1 MAGVRSLTVAVSY
14 DGGVTW
20 RERPVRDGR
29 VSVRNPVTGRGVAL
43 RARVADPDGNT
54 ATVTVRDACRDR

>member
-1 MAGVRSLTVAVSY
+1 MVVPY

-29 VSVRNPVTGRGVAL
+29 VSVRNPAAGRGVAL
-43 RARVADPDGNT
+43 RARVADRDGNS
-54 ATVTVRDACRDR
+54 ATVTVRDAYRGR

>member
-1 MAGVRSLTVAVSY
+1 MAVPY

-29 VSVRNPVTGRGVAL
+29 VSVRNPAAGRGVAL
-43 RARVADPDGNT
+43 RARVADRDGTT
-54 ATVTVRDACRDR
+54 ATVTVRDAYRGR